1 MTNVAVVCAD
11 SIPREGMRLL
21 LKRHSPI
28 SNVKSFESAET
39 LIRHI
44 ERSSNFDLCIVD
56 LDIGGMGGFEALA
69 ELNQR
74 WPDTPVLVITSQPAS
89 HVTVRSLRSGARGF
103 ISYSQDP
110 QELFDAIDLILRG
123 GRSVGASHID
133 LIINA
138 VAQPESQLPH
148 DRLSNREFEIMRRIA
163 AGHSLQSIAD
173 DLCISAK
180 TVSTYRRRML
190 QKMDF
195 QRNAQLTQYALEH
208 SLLDRVG

>member
-1 MTNVAVVCAD
+1 MTEIALVCAE

-28 SNVKSFESAET
+28 SSVQPFESAES

-44 ERSSNFDLCIVD
+44 ERSSRFDLCILD

-69 ELNQR
+69 ELSR
-74 WPDTPVLVITSQPAS
+74 RSPDIPILVITSQPPS
-89 HVTVRSLRSGARGF
+89 LVTVRSLRSGARGL

-123 GRSVGASHID
+123 GRFVASSQID
-133 LIINA
+133 LIISA
-138 VAQPESQLPH
+138 VAQPESQMPH
-148 DRLSNREFEIMRRIA
+148 DRLSNRELGIMRRIA
-163 AGHSLQSIAD
+163 AGDSLQSIAD

-180 TVSTYRRRML
+180 TVSTYRRRIM
-190 QKMDF
+190 QKMEF
-195 QRNAQLTQYALEH
+195 QRNAEVTQYALEH
-208 SLLDRVG
+208 SLLDRVR